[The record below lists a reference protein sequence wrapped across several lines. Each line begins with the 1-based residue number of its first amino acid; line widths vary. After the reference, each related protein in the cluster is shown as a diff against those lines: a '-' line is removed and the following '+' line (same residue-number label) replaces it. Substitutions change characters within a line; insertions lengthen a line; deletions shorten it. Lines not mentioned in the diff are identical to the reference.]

1 LLVCKPP
8 DFLALHRGAAFAFA
22 GLWYSDC
29 ITLPESSRTEGFR
42 SPHLFLGASF
52 MSNHEVVVAVIGLD
66 QPGVIACVSSVITR
80 LGCNIREMTQS
91 TLHEQFAG
99 IYLVDKPQELSNET
113 LNAEIEKA
121 VALKKMRLTI
131 VTRDYEEPSGEPV
144 PSEPFVISVYG
155 PDRNDIVATFS
166 HIFGA
171 QQINISSMR
180 AFPIGEG
187 SSMQVFEV
195 SIPTDLDTRSLH
207 RVLLERA
214 KSLGLSLTMQHRD
227 IFEAVHR
234 VTVI

>member
-1 LLVCKPP
+1 
-8 DFLALHRGAAFAFA
+8 
-22 GLWYSDC
+22 
-29 ITLPESSRTEGFR
+29 
-42 SPHLFLGASF
+42 
-52 MSNHEVVVAVIGLD
+52 MSNHEGVVAVIGLD

-234 VTVI
+234 ISVI

>member
-1 LLVCKPP
+1 
-8 DFLALHRGAAFAFA
+8 
-22 GLWYSDC
+22 
-29 ITLPESSRTEGFR
+29 
-42 SPHLFLGASF
+42 

-66 QPGVIACVSSVITR
+66 QPGVIACVSAVITR

-91 TLHEQFAG
+91 TLHDQFAG
-99 IYLVDKPQELSNET
+99 IYLVDKPDTVSNEM
-113 LNAEIEKA
+113 LNTEIEKA

-131 VTRDYEEPSGEPV
+131 VTRDYEEPTNAPLA
-144 PSEPFVISVYG
+144 SEPFVISVYG
-155 PDRNDIVATFS
+155 PDRNDIVSTFS
-166 HIFGA
+166 HIFGE

-195 SIPTDLDTRSLH
+195 TIPVDLDTRSLH

-214 KSLGLSLTMQHRD
+214 KSLGVSLTMQHRD

-234 VTVI
+234 VAVI

>member
-1 LLVCKPP
+1 
-8 DFLALHRGAAFAFA
+8 
-22 GLWYSDC
+22 
-29 ITLPESSRTEGFR
+29 
-42 SPHLFLGASF
+42 

-171 QQINISSMR
+171 QQIN
-180 AFPIGEG
+180 
-187 SSMQVFEV
+187 MQVFEV

>member
-1 LLVCKPP
+1 
-8 DFLALHRGAAFAFA
+8 
-22 GLWYSDC
+22 
-29 ITLPESSRTEGFR
+29 
-42 SPHLFLGASF
+42 

-99 IYLVDKPQELSNET
+99 IYLVDKSQELSNET

>member
-1 LLVCKPP
+1 
-8 DFLALHRGAAFAFA
+8 
-22 GLWYSDC
+22 
-29 ITLPESSRTEGFR
+29 
-42 SPHLFLGASF
+42 
-52 MSNHEVVVAVIGLD
+52 M
-66 QPGVIACVSSVITR
+66 
-80 LGCNIREMTQS
+80 
-91 TLHEQFAG
+91 
-99 IYLVDKPQELSNET
+99 
-113 LNAEIEKA
+113 
-121 VALKKMRLTI
+121 TI